1 MDRKEAKK
9 LYKSLKKDASFDG
22 FDLVFND
29 KKKLLFLK
37 EKHWQDCRLYHYSDI
52 IWDQW
57 FTKETTVDK
66 GHPYLGAVAG
76 NMATGTF
83 GGGFAGALAG
93 QAMPGKK
100 VPYIVDPYLKITFK
114 DKYECERHI
123 WRGRLKANGFLG
135 WLFEQ
140 EREALNEQLDR
151 AQGKPTPEEAAEEAW
166 RY

>member
-1 MDRKEAKK
+1 MDRKEAKR

-37 EKHWQDCRLYHYSDI
+37 EKHWQNCRLYHYSDI

-93 QAMPGKK
+93 QAMSGKR
-100 VPYIVDPYLKITFK
+100 VPYTVNPTVEIDFK
-114 DKYECERHI
+114 DGYECKRRI
-123 WRGRLKANGFLG
+123 WSGRLKTNGFLG
-135 WLFEQ
+135 WLTEK
-140 EREALNEQLDR
+140 EMEALSEQLDC
-151 AQGKPTPEEAAEEAW
+151 AQGKPTPEEVIKEIW
-166 RY
+166 KS